1 MYFLHFATPAS
12 VPTVVF
18 AAAYPRTGPNG
29 SSHSAAPGHAAR
41 GVIYRAS
48 AFQLRGLRAC
58 LTALWGSVIRS
69 IAGHEAEISGVSGTG
84 LTDLLCGGPFRFE
97 PSCASIQKAFLCLGT
112 ERWRKL
118 FRRCIRRCRRSIA
131 GRHRPFW
138 QCSGS
143 RHYRHSS
150 ERCSKCSFL
159 LLPSRSPP
167 LTDEA
172 FAFAGGEYA
181 VKFFESA

>member
-41 GVIYRAS
+41 GVIYHAS

-58 LTALWGSVIRS
+58 LTALLGPVIRS

-112 ERWRKL
+112 KGGANCFVAASGGAGAVLRADIDL
-118 FRRCIRRCRRSIA
+118 F
-131 GRHRPFW
+131 
-138 QCSGS
+138 GS
-143 RHYRHSS
+143 AAAVVIIDTVLNVAANAVSCFFHLVH
-150 ERCSKCSFL
+150 L
-159 LLPSRSPP
+159 LSQMKHLHLP
-167 LTDEA
+167 
-172 FAFAGGEYA
+172 GENTR
-181 VKFFESA
+181 